1 MEIDIKFKC
10 GEVRKVYIYFW
21 KEKMDHLGEYYI
33 MGEATF
39 EELYNL
45 GKPIPFNPDDLI
57 HLSGLMRSVA
67 ERLAQIS
74 ADELENKSLKVATL
88 I

>member
-1 MEIDIKFKC
+1 MGIDIKFKC

-21 KEKMDHLGEYYI
+21 KEKMEYLGENYI
-33 MGEATF
+33 IGEATF

-57 HLSGLMRSVA
+57 HLSGLMKSIG
-67 ERLAQIS
+67 EMLAQIK
-74 ADELENKSLKVATL
+74 ADELENRSLKVATL